1 MIKKVR
7 DYIDYRSF
15 KQLMVSFAALK
26 IKLINMQKFTVKP
39 MSNIAQIGLEKL
51 EGTDCSLEE
60 NTDNPDGVLV
70 RSTKLSKDDLNSD
83 LKAISR
89 AGAGVNNIPV
99 DSCTE
104 QGIVVFNTPGA
115 NANAVKELVLAGLM
129 LSSRNVYA
137 SIDFVNELVDMD
149 QMSDLEPFLESNK
162 KQFKGSELAGSTLG
176 VVGLGA
182 IGSKVARM
190 GVALDM
196 EVVGYDPALSVE
208 AAWKLPSQVQPAS
221 SIEELF
227 KVSDYISIHIPA
239 LPSTEGIINR
249 DLFKEASNLSLLNFA
264 RHEVVNTD
272 DVLEYLDKGCLRNFI
287 TDFPTPGLIKRANTN
302 KDVVL
307 LPHIGASTAQA
318 EENCAVM
325 AVNQVVDFLETGNI
339 RNSVNF
345 PNVQLKRTTEFRISI
360 INKNVPAMIGQIA
373 TALGELNLNIAE
385 MTNVSRGDIA
395 YNLIDIENEVN
406 EESISK
412 LKEIENVINVRLIR

>member
-1 MIKKVR
+1 MR

-51 EGTDCSLEE
+51 EGTGCSLEE

-137 SIDFVNELVDMD
+137 SIDFVNELVHMD

-221 SIEELF
+221 SMEELF

-287 TDFPTPGLIKRANTN
+287 TDFPTPGLIKRANIN

-373 TALGELNLNIAE
+373 TSLGELNLNIAE
-385 MTNVSRGDIA
+385 MTNVSRGEIA

>member
-1 MIKKVR
+1 
-7 DYIDYRSF
+7 
-15 KQLMVSFAALK
+15 MVSFAALK
-26 IKLINMQKFTVKP
+26 IKLINMHQYKVKP
-39 MSNIAQIGLEKL
+39 LSNIAKIGLDKL

-60 NTDNPDGVLV
+60 SIDNPDGVLV
-70 RSTKLSKDDLNSD
+70 RSTKITPEDLNSE

-99 DSCTE
+99 DTCTD

-137 SIDFVNELVDMD
+137 SIDFVNELTDMD

-190 GVALDM
+190 GVSLDM

-208 AAWKLPSQVQPAS
+208 AAWRLPSQVQPAN

-239 LPSTEGIINR
+239 LPSTEGIING
-249 DLFKEASNLSLLNFA
+249 DLFREASNLSLLNFA

-272 DVLEYLDKGCLRNFI
+272 DVLKYLDKGCLRNFI
-287 TDFPTPGLIKRANTN
+287 TDFPTPDLIKRANNN

-325 AVNQVVDFLETGNI
+325 AVNQVVEFLETGNI
-339 RNSVNF
+339 KNSVNF
-345 PNVQLKRTTEFRISI
+345 PNVQLKRTTDYRISI

-385 MTNVSRGDIA
+385 MTNVSKGDIA
-395 YNLIDIENEVN
+395 YNLIDVENPVDEA
-406 EESISK
+406 SIAK
-412 LKEIENVINVRLIR
+412 LKEIENVINVRLIS